1 MIVYH
6 YTDKSNLDNI
16 MKNGLKATSR
26 YESFTELRKNVV
38 FCWLSPSDNK
48 IFSDDTICLEVTVN
62 ENDCIVASMDYISF
76 AMMYK
81 YGGAKYGG
89 MNIPINET
97 ASELFVKLYDTTA
110 IPLSQ
115 YRNGNLLSPEV
126 LVKGSISPENIRI
139 YNDK

>member
-16 MKNGLKATSR
+16 MKCGLKATSR

-48 IFSDDTICLEVTVN
+48 IFSDDTVCLEVTVD
-62 ENDCIVASMDYISF
+62 EKDCMVASMDYISF

-81 YGGAKYGG
+81 YGGSEHGG

-97 ASELFVKLYDTTA
+97 ASDLFVKLYETTA
-110 IPLSQ
+110 IPLSR
-115 YRNGNLLSPEV
+115 YEDGNLFSPEV
-126 LVKGSISPENIRI
+126 LVKGNISPENIRVYI
-139 YNDK
+139 YK